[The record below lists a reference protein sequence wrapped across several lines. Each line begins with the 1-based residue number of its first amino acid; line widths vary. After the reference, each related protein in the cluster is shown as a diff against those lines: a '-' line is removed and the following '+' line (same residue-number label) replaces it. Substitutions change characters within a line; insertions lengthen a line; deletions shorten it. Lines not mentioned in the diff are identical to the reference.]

1 MDGRDR
7 LPCPFSGNSG
17 SSAMEVDVKELST
30 KGKECVRLADGKK
43 GADECNHFTIRGY
56 VAGVRKRDARI
67 CWPLFM
73 PNNESSDVP
82 PTCYH
87 HCMFLTS
94 NDGVA

>member
-1 MDGRDR
+1 MAGMM
-7 LPCPFSGNSG
+7 CAMG
-17 SSAMEVDVKELST
+17 SMEVDVKELST